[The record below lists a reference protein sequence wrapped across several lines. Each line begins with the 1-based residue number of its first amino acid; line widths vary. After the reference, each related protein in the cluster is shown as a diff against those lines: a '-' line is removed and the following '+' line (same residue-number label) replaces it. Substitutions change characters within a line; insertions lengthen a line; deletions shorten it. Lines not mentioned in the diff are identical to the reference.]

1 MEDESQSRIDP
12 IKGRIQEVLFLA
24 TQGLLLTFLLN
35 CQGII
40 LEGRK
45 SSGSYL

>member
-1 MEDESQSRIDP
+1 MNLSPEQTPLKDGSR
-12 IKGRIQEVLFLA
+12 RFLFLA